1 MPMAQVRLI
10 ARAVAKQGKQD
21 ELRKVLQRMLA
32 PTHAEQGNV
41 FYELFESHEGGSFFF
56 NELWQSQQA
65 LDQHA
70 ASPHFKKLKEEIRE
84 LLAEPFEINLLT
96 EIHE

>member
-1 MPMAQVRLI
+1 MAQVRLI

-21 ELRKVLQRMLA
+21 EVRKVLQRMLA

-41 FYELFESHEGGSFFF
+41 FYELFESHEGGRFFF
-56 NELWQSQQA
+56 NELWQSQEA
-65 LDQHA
+65 LDRHA
-70 ASPHFKKLKEEIRE
+70 ASPHFRMLEEETRD
-84 LLAEPFEINLLT
+84 LLTGPLEINLLT